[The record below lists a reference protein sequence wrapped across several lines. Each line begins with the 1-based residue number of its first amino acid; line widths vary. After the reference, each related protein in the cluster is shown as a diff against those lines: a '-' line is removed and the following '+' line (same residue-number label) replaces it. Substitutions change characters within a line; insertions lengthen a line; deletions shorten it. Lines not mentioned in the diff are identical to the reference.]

1 MDVARTPDITF
12 DGDPDVRDR
21 GCHDVDDD
29 DVDDAIDLSAVL
41 RDCRDVLD
49 YASHL
54 VGRRTSSPPSS
65 SARGGLR
72 RRHTAVGDDA
82 RARRAIAIA
91 GRSWGEGA
99 ATARGRAW
107 ARGGVVERGSEDG
120 PPPPPPPPS
129 GEDCAVGTPPSGTTP
144 NDAAI
149 LGGLARMQKIRG
161 ARLTYRCHRS
171 WGRARGRLFLIF
183 LWLKDF

>member
-1 MDVARTPDITF
+1 LARLRRGQHSRPLRHLHRRTIP
-12 DGDPDVRDR
+12 GGRRRDSGRTRAGAR
-21 GCHDVDDD
+21 GRRR
-29 DVDDAIDLSAVL
+29 AGF
-41 RDCRDVLD
+41 R
-49 YASHL
+49 
-54 VGRRTSSPPSS
+54 RRTSSPPSS
-65 SARGGLR
+65 SVGGGLR
-72 RRHTAVGDDA
+72 RRHASVGDDA